1 VIDKMKKI
9 MFFKPAV
16 LSILIGLFLTSCEE
30 AKEKK
35 IAQSQLAPNS
45 VAQKQLPQTRKE
57 VTLSFAPLVK
67 KIAPAVVNVYALYHP
82 KSEGAKSPYLSD
94 PLFKQFFEYF
104 YGGEGKEKEQP
115 TDFALGSGIIVDK
128 QGLILTN
135 YHVIKDADVIQVA
148 LADKREFKAELV
160 VIDKRSDLALL
171 KINCKDDLPFLEVTP
186 QEDLEVGD
194 LVLAIGNPFG
204 IGQTVTT
211 GIISA
216 LARSEEGI
224 GDFRTFIQTDAA
236 INPGNSGGPL
246 VTTDGRLVGI
256 NTAIYSKSGGSVGIG
271 FAIPT
276 SLAIPVIESV
286 NRGGKIIR
294 PWIGLAVEEVTSES
308 AESLGL
314 SHPFGVLVR
323 TVYPNG
329 PADEAG
335 LKPGD
340 FIGAFNGREIE
351 DDAFLDYQVGISSLG
366 EKAILTILRNGEEKM
381 IPIQLR
387 EPLSEKDPEPVTIEG
402 ANPLR
407 GVKVRTLSPALALDL
422 GFDPMKQ
429 GVIIMERGDVTPAAQ
444 LGIQPGDVIE
454 GINKEKITTKEQLAK
469 FLETD
474 VSSWDLVLR
483 RGTKVMTLQVAAK

>member
-1 VIDKMKKI
+1 MKKI
-9 MFFKPAV
+9 IFFKPAV
-16 LSILIGLFLTSCEE
+16 LSVIIGVFLASCED
-30 AKEKK
+30 AKKK
-35 IAQSQLAPNS
+35 NPEQSQIGSISGAP
-45 VAQKQLPQTRKE
+45 KQLPHTRKE
-57 VTLSFAPLVK
+57 VTLSFAPVVK
-67 KIAPAVVNVYALYHP
+67 KIAPAVVNIYALYHP
-82 KSEGAKSPYLSD
+82 KNKGAKSPYLSD

-104 YGGEGKEKEQP
+104 YGGEGGEKEQP

-135 YHVIKDADVIQVA
+135 YHVIKDADIIQVA

-171 KINCKDDLPFLEVTP
+171 QINCKEDLPFLEVTP

-194 LVLAIGNPFG
+194 VVLAIGNPFG
-204 IGQTVTT
+204 IGQTVTS

-236 INPGNSGGPL
+236 INPGNSGGAL

-294 PWIGLAVEEVTSES
+294 PWIGLAIEEVTSES
-308 AESLGL
+308 AEALGL

-323 TVYPNG
+323 NIYPKG

-335 LKPGD
+335 LQPGD
-340 FIGAFNGREIE
+340 FIAAFNGQEIE
-351 DDAFLDYQVGISSLG
+351 DDAFLDYQVGISPIG
-366 EKAILTILRNGEEKM
+366 EKAILTVIRRGEEEK

-387 EPLSEKDPEPVTIEG
+387 EPLSEKDPKPVTIEG
-402 ANPLR
+402 INPLR
-407 GVKVRTLSPALALDL
+407 GAKVRTLSPALALDL

-429 GVIIMERGDVTPAAQ
+429 GVVIMERGEVTPAAQ
-444 LGIQPGDVIE
+444 LGIQPGDIIE
-454 GINKEKITTKEQLAK
+454 VINKEKIVTKEQLTEL
-469 FLETD
+469 LESKT
-474 VSSWDLVLR
+474 SSWDLVLR
-483 RGTKVMTLQVAAK
+483 RGEKVMTLQVEVK